1 MRLRWWGPPAIVGI
15 GLLVGACG
23 IGPEGATTGSPTLIA
38 QDDVSVGLC
47 HAIAGLPDPATVK
60 RTFANEAHDGL
71 HRLAADG
78 RLTAPMTARV
88 LEAMQRVEA
97 DLGASPPPPAI
108 SGDLVDLKAAAD
120 AALQAL
126 GVEMSTCGP

>member
-1 MRLRWWGPPAIVGI
+1 M
-15 GLLVGACG
+15 GACG
-23 IGPEGATTGSPTLIA
+23 IGLDQATTGSPTPIG
-38 QDDVSVGLC
+38 QYDVSAGLC

-60 RTFANEAHDGL
+60 RTFTNEAHDGL

-88 LEAMQRVEA
+88 LEAMQRVET

-108 SGDLVDLKAAAD
+108 SGDLIELKAAAD